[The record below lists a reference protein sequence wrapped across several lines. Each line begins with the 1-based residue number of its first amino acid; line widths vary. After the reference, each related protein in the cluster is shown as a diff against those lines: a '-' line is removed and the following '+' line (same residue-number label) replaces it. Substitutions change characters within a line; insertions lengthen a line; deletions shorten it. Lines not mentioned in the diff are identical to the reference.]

1 MLTRMEAQIAKLD
14 WVDVDADDDEEQ
26 VEEKDQEP
34 GTSQS
39 TGPPPAPVF
48 QSAIY
53 SAPETVADSVSSPAF
68 NLPPPCLSP
77 ISEKSA
83 QSSPPSV
90 SDQKDKMR
98 TDAPPYVS
106 YTADLPHP
114 SAATMGTTAG
124 TSAGA
129 PLGIGQLK
137 LEGPARYSGGRK
149 PSVRAWLVEVERW
162 MRLMRYPPADW
173 VDIVATRLDGAAST
187 WIERELQRARRQRRA
202 AWPTWEAFTDAMARA
217 FEPAT
222 VVEEARQ
229 QILNLRQTGRVAGYV
244 QRFRELLYKIPEMT
258 EEESYTLFVRGLKP
272 EVKTSVGVN
281 VPGGLEDAITWA
293 QRVDLWQSR
302 EGAGQEEKA
311 GKKKQKGK
319 LSAVSGE
326 PGPSAG
332 GQVVVVQGAAPQNS
346 GGQREKGGGKGKQKG
361 KQRQRQQRG
370 QGPPRCFIC
379 GEGHQ
384 MKDCPQWKQVLAVA
398 KKKPQGN
405 A

>member
-1 MLTRMEAQIAKLD
+1 
-14 WVDVDADDDEEQ
+14 
-26 VEEKDQEP
+26 
-34 GTSQS
+34 
-39 TGPPPAPVF
+39 
-48 QSAIY
+48 
-53 SAPETVADSVSSPAF
+53 
-68 NLPPPCLSP
+68 
-77 ISEKSA
+77 
-83 QSSPPSV
+83 
-90 SDQKDKMR
+90 
-98 TDAPPYVS
+98 
-106 YTADLPHP
+106 
-114 SAATMGTTAG
+114 
-124 TSAGA
+124 
-129 PLGIGQLK
+129 
-137 LEGPARYSGGRK
+137 
-149 PSVRAWLVEVERW
+149 
-162 MRLMRYPPADW
+162 
-173 VDIVATRLDGAAST
+173 
-187 WIERELQRARRQRRA
+187 
-202 AWPTWEAFTDAMARA
+202 MARA
-217 FEPAT
+217 FEPAI

-229 QILNLRQTGRVAGYV
+229 QILNLRQTGRVTGYV

-311 GKKKQKGK
+311 GKRKQKGK